1 MKIVSEMISLDELG
15 KMAEARFGVMVKAVV
30 DVDREIIA
38 VDAEL
43 HSDEETSLLESGSTQ
58 ESLWGIN
65 IYPDMPEA
73 GWIEFDSLINLRP
86 SQGNRTRGVD
96 GPGIRQR
103 IAAIVK
109 NRVKR

>member
-1 MKIVSEMISLDELG
+1 MKIVSEKISLEELK

-43 HSDEETSLLESGSTQ
+43 QSDEETSLLESGSAQ
-58 ESLWGIN
+58 ESLWDIN

-73 GWIEFDSLINLRP
+73 EWIEFDSLINLRP
-86 SQGNRTRGVD
+86 SQGNRSRGVD
-96 GPGIRQR
+96 DPEIRRR
-103 IAAIVK
+103 IAAIVR
-109 NRVKR
+109 NRVKK